1 MLLVPWK
8 SINRLFPLSPPS
20 SLALLTSSSSFTCS
34 LQAVL
39 CQPQLHVEKD
49 SVQFPQYQYLTEC
62 IYIRYREKT
71 MTQNKTDSYMSLM
84 QIPAGYLNIMGY
96 VDESEVNGPG
106 CRAVVWVQGCL
117 RECPGCFNTES
128 WSFEINQLVNID
140 HLAEKILSN
149 PRNQGVTFSGGEPFW
164 QAAALAS
171 VARKVKAVG
180 LNVMSFSGFT
190 LEQLQSEYAP
200 AGSQELLDQ
209 LDILIDGPYIQSL
222 ALNSP
227 DSPVSSSNQRVH
239 VFNPALQDN
248 ISWASDQIEIHIFK
262 DGSRL
267 VTGYRGKL
275 ELGD

>member
-1 MLLVPWK
+1 
-8 SINRLFPLSPPS
+8 
-20 SLALLTSSSSFTCS
+20 
-34 LQAVL
+34 
-39 CQPQLHVEKD
+39 
-49 SVQFPQYQYLTEC
+49 
-62 IYIRYREKT
+62 

-128 WSFEINQLVNID
+128 WSFEINQLVTID
-140 HLAEKILSN
+140 YLAEKILSN
-149 PRNQGVTFSGGEPFW
+149 SRNQGVTFSGGEPFW

-171 VARKVKAVG
+171 VARKVKAAG
-180 LNVMSFSGFT
+180 LNVMSFTGFT

>member
-1 MLLVPWK
+1 
-8 SINRLFPLSPPS
+8 
-20 SLALLTSSSSFTCS
+20 
-34 LQAVL
+34 
-39 CQPQLHVEKD
+39 
-49 SVQFPQYQYLTEC
+49 
-62 IYIRYREKT
+62 
-71 MTQNKTDSYMSLM
+71 MTQNQANSYMTLM

-106 CRAVVWVQGCL
+106 CRAVIWVQGCL

-128 WSFEINQLVNID
+128 WSFEINQLVSVD
-140 HLAEKILSN
+140 SLAEKILSN

-164 QAAALAS
+164 QAAALANL
-171 VARKVKAVG
+171 ARKVKAGG

-200 AGSQELLDQ
+200 AGSQKLLDQ
-209 LDILIDGPYIQSL
+209 LDILIDGPYVQSL

-227 DSPVSSSNQRVH
+227 DSPVSSSNQRAH
-239 VFNPALQDN
+239 VFNPALQDK
-248 ISWASDQIEIHIFK
+248 ISWASNQIEIHIFK

-275 ELGD
+275 ELEE

>member
-1 MLLVPWK
+1 
-8 SINRLFPLSPPS
+8 
-20 SLALLTSSSSFTCS
+20 
-34 LQAVL
+34 
-39 CQPQLHVEKD
+39 
-49 SVQFPQYQYLTEC
+49 
-62 IYIRYREKT
+62 
-71 MTQNKTDSYMSLM
+71 MTQNKTDSYMALM

-106 CRAVVWVQGCL
+106 CRAVIWVQGCL

-128 WSFEINQLVNID
+128 WSFEINQLISVD
-140 HLAEKILSN
+140 RLTEKILSN
-149 PRNQGVTFSGGEPFW
+149 PCNQGVTFSGGEPFW

-171 VARKVKAVG
+171 LARKVKAAG

-190 LEQLQSEYAP
+190 LEQLQSDYAP

-209 LDILIDGPYIQSL
+209 LDILIDGPYVQSL

-239 VFNPALQDN
+239 VFNPALKDN
-248 ISWASDQIEIHIFK
+248 ISWARDQIEIHIFK

-275 ELGD
+275 ELGE